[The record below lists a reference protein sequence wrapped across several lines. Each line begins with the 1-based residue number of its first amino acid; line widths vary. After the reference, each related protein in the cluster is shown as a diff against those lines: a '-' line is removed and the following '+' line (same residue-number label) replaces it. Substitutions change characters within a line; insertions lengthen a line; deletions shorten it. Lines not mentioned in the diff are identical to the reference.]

1 MHKLDEEGVFS
12 KNQER
17 NNMVVLA
24 EIMPPEE
31 SNTKRAYRLNSIK
44 NEMFQK
50 WLKEAAE

>member
-1 MHKLDEEGVFS
+1 
-12 KNQER
+12 
-17 NNMVVLA
+17 MVVLA